1 MRLVASCGY
10 LVVICYVGSKIV
22 WFGFG
27 ISLGVIWD
35 LLIWCCNGVSK
46 VIVVFGWIGVSN
58 FQWLLVGSVVAGV
71 SMLVGCYGEKQRRKR
86 HQYFFIKL
94 FVKIRIKI
102 LGVLLDELVK

>member
-22 WFGFG
+22 GFGFG

-35 LLIWCCNGVSK
+35 LLIWCCNGVSE
-46 VIVVFGWIGVSN
+46 VVVVFGWIGVSN

-71 SMLVGCYGEKQRRKR
+71 SMSVGCYGEKRRRKR

>member
-1 MRLVASCGY
+1 M
-10 LVVICYVGSKIV
+10 ICSVGLNLDG
-22 WFGFG
+22 FEFG
-27 ISLGVIWD
+27 ISVGVIWD

-71 SMLVGCYGEKQRRKR
+71 SMSVGCYGEKQRRKR

-94 FVKIRIKI
+94 FVKIRIKM